1 MLIKG
6 STPTKEPLV
15 SIGLILPVDKQKY
28 VKITSKSNLD
38 YEIEALENQLLV
50 NGKKSNQFK
59 LQQSAKESNL
69 KIDPVTAGR
78 GFHWQ
83 KQDYQKLIKLVELI
97 FSFDS
102 YISVFIIHYFRRF
115 AIVTI
120 VTFASFLNI

>member
-28 VKITSKSNLD
+28 VKITTSDNMD
-38 YEIEALENQLLV
+38 YEIKALDNQLLV

-59 LQQSAKESNL
+59 LQQSAKESSS

-83 KQDYQKLIKLVELI
+83 KQISLLI
-97 FSFDS
+97 
-102 YISVFIIHYFRRF
+102 
-115 AIVTI
+115 
-120 VTFASFLNI
+120 